1 MHGRYAEA
9 VQQHARGGVPAARVG
24 ARQDQEALLAQP
36 CRRGR
41 EGRAFD
47 EDRGQCVEVP
57 AGDLSGDVRGS
68 GGRTV
73 VVVVLRPAA
82 EEHVT
87 GDPTAGHPV
96 PGAAHQAAAEAG
108 PVEDESRGVRE
119 EFTLRGAR
127 LLRPSSVPSASSD
140 SVRGSTGGTSS
151 GAGAEGGGTVTPT
164 HPRTRNPTLS
174 PTRPGAHLP

>member
-1 MHGRYAEA
+1 MARAEGLVSGGQSVHGRYAEA

-24 ARQDQEALLAQP
+24 GRQDQDALLAQP

-87 GDPTAGHPV
+87 GGPTAGHPV
-96 PGAAHQAAAEAG
+96 PDTPCRAPPTGLPPKQ
-108 PVEDESRGVRE
+108 VLSRMK
-119 EFTLRGAR
+119 
-127 LLRPSSVPSASSD
+127 
-140 SVRGSTGGTSS
+140 
-151 GAGAEGGGTVTPT
+151 AGA
-164 HPRTRNPTLS
+164 
-174 PTRPGAHLP
+174 